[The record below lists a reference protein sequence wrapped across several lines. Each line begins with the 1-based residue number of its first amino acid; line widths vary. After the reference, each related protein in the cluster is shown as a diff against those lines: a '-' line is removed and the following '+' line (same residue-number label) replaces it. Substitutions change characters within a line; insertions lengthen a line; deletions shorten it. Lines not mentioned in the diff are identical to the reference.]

1 MKNNPALYWILGVWL
16 LLFQTANAQTKVPR
30 NLKGI
35 AKADY
40 LFKLGT
46 RNLKTKPEESI
57 ILLKEAQFIYKNQE
71 KHMEMVNC
79 ILSLAELYIRLSDY
93 EIAYSLL
100 TNALSLSEEYE
111 LTGQQIFALTS
122 LSRVSAYLQET
133 DRSLGF
139 IADGIKLAG
148 SKNDKQ
154 TIEFFKG
161 LRAYILIYYKQDYRN
176 ENFLTIQ
183 NLYQIARAKKTD
195 TMLLIVATNYLGG
208 AYRFVKKDYSTS
220 EKFYEESIRFSQML
234 GDIYQT
240 ALVLNN
246 QGDMYKCFGQYKKA
260 EGAVQRSLNLA
271 TGVNSKLLQFNSYRL
286 LSEIAELQ
294 GNFKPAL
301 AHYKTYD
308 SLKQKVLSEDLI
320 RKTREIYS
328 LYQLEKEAREKDKIS
343 AERLIAEKESEKKVR
358 TYQGLAL
365 IFLVILMSIFFLF
378 FLNRQSLKKSLAQKE
393 TIQKQNEQLLLLNAD
408 LIEQRKTAEKANMEA
423 AMAVKSKI
431 DFFSMVTHELR
442 TPLNAVIG
450 TVELLQEEDPP
461 AHQKKSLEIL
471 QFSTENLLSLV
482 NDILDFNRIEAGKI
496 ELEKKPFSLDQL
508 LKNIRNSLKLK
519 ADERGIELR
528 LRLDKNL
535 PKAFLGDKLRLG
547 QVFYNLV
554 SNAIKFTDHGKV
566 EIEIRYYPG
575 NQEDNIFASVR
586 DTGIGIPE
594 AKQQTIFEFFMQ
606 ADTTIG
612 RKFGG
617 SGLGLTITKKL
628 LHLMGTR
635 IFLESREGKG
645 STFFFRLTLP
655 EADPGINGY
664 EISENEVNFDIL
676 EGSKLL
682 FVEDVDF
689 NRVVAERFFRKWK
702 IDFDTATNAM
712 DALELA
718 RKKKYNLILMDI
730 QLPDLDGF
738 MAAVEIRKNRQN
750 RDTPILAMTA
760 SPLSEVKEKLA
771 AFGIQ
776 GYLPK
781 PFVSQELK
789 ASLAEWLRT
798 SKTKV

>member
-1 MKNNPALYWILGVWL
+1 MKINSAFFWILVIGL
-16 LLFQTANAQTKVPR
+16 LSFQTANAQTQAPR

-35 AKADY
+35 ARADY
-40 LFKLGT
+40 LFKLGSN
-46 RNLKTKPEESI
+46 NLKTKPEESI

-139 IADGIKLAG
+139 IADGMKLAG

-161 LRAYILIYYKQDYRN
+161 LRAYILIYYNQDYRN
-176 ENFLTIQ
+176 DNFLTIQ

-195 TMLLIVATNYLGG
+195 TMLLIVATNYMGG

-220 EKFYEESIRFSQML
+220 EKFYEESIRLSQMI
-234 GDIYQT
+234 GDVYQT

-246 QGDMYKCFGQYKKA
+246 LGEMYKYSGQYKKA

-294 GNFKPAL
+294 GNYKPAL
-301 AHYKTYD
+301 ALYKTYD
-308 SLKQKVLSEDLI
+308 NLKQKVLSEDLI
-320 RKTREIYS
+320 RKTREIHS

-343 AERLIAEKESEKKVR
+343 AERLIAEKESEKKIQ
-358 TYQGLAL
+358 TYQGIAL
-365 IFLVILMSIFFLF
+365 VFLVILMSFFVLF
-378 FLNRQSLKKSLAQKE
+378 FLNRRSLSKSLAQRK
-393 TIQKQNEQLLLLNAD
+393 TIEKQNDRLMLLNAD
-408 LIEQRKTAEKANMEA
+408 LIEQRKAAEKANMEA

-450 TVELLQEEDPP
+450 TVELLQEENPP
-461 AHQKKSLEIL
+461 AYQKKSLEIL
-471 QFSTENLLSLV
+471 QFSSENLLSLV

-496 ELEKKPFSLDQL
+496 ELEEKPFSLEQL

-528 LRLDKNL
+528 LRIDKNL
-535 PKAFLGDKLRLG
+535 PKTFLGDKLRLG

-554 SNAIKFTDHGKV
+554 SNAIKFTNHGFV
-566 EIEIRYYPG
+566 EIEIRYDQG
-575 NQEDNIFASVR
+575 NPAGNIFASVR

-594 AKQQTIFEFFMQ
+594 EKQQTIFEFFRQ
-606 ADTTIG
+606 ADASTG

-628 LHLMGTR
+628 LSLMGTQ
-635 IFLESREGKG
+635 IFLESREGRG
-645 STFFFRLTLP
+645 STFFFNLSLP
-655 EADPGINGY
+655 ETEPGMQG
-664 EISENEVNFDIL
+664 L
-676 EGSKLL
+676 EDTESGMSHRIPEGAKML

-689 NRVVAERFFRKWK
+689 NRVIAERFFRKWN
-702 IDFDTATNAM
+702 IDFDTANNAM

-718 RKKKYNLILMDI
+718 RSNKYDLILMDI

-771 AFGIQ
+771 EFGIQ